1 MPEFLYEGRKGGI
14 KVRGKLS
21 ASSRSEAVRR
31 LRGDGILPLEVKEER
46 VRKPFWKREFH
57 LRKPSDHDLSF
68 VLIQIGILLESGV
81 QLSRALEL
89 VSSQVEDQRIGG
101 ALLGVK
107 SDIERGESLSRA
119 FARTGLFPEFFTEM
133 LTAAETG
140 ENLEKIFQV
149 AGEHLETVAQMKG
162 RILSAVTYPAVV
174 ILMSMVALL
183 IAIKFV
189 VPKIAGVLTGLG
201 KDLPLITKLLL
212 LFSKLVGFIFW
223 LLPLLLFILLFLSK
237 KKVIK
242 KRHIDSFLERIPAV
256 GKIRR
261 AFDLSRFA
269 YTLYITLSSA
279 VPMVRAYD
287 IAVGGVSDANLREEL
302 RRRRDNLERGESLSS
317 VLRSVGSLPPLFLNL
332 IETGESS
339 GELERMLRLL
349 SEIYRRE
356 AIRAIELWVRL
367 VEPLS
372 ILIIGIVVGI
382 IAVSVILPLTEVT
395 SNIGR

>member
-1 MPEFLYEGRKGGI
+1 MPEFVYEGRKDGV
-14 KVRGKLS
+14 KVKGRIS
-21 ASSRSEAVRR
+21 ASSKSEVLKR
-31 LRGDGILPLEVKEER
+31 LRGDGILPIDVKEEHAH
-46 VRKPFWKREFH
+46 KPFWKRELH
-57 LRKPSDHDLSF
+57 LRKPSDYDLSF

-101 ALLGVK
+101 ALIGVK

-119 FARTGLFPEFFTEM
+119 FARTGLYPEFFTEM

-149 AGEHLETVAQMKG
+149 AGEHLETIAQMKG

-174 ILMSMVALL
+174 ILMSMFALL

-212 LFSKLVGFIFW
+212 LFSQLINLAFW
-223 LLPLLLFILLFLSK
+223 LLPVLFVLALLFR
-237 KKVIK
+237 
-242 KRHIDSFLERIPAV
+242 KRFFNRRYIDSLLDRIPAV

-269 YTLYITLSSA
+269 YTMYITLSSA

-287 IAVGGVSDANLREEL
+287 ISVGGVSDSNLREEL
-302 RRRRDNLERGESLSS
+302 RKRRENLERGESLSS

-332 IETGESS
+332 IETGEAS
-339 GELERMLRLL
+339 GELERMLKLL

-356 AIRAIELWVRL
+356 AIRSIELWVRL

-372 ILIIGIVVGI
+372 ILIIGVVVGI
-382 IAVSVILPLTEVT
+382 IAISVILPLTEVT
-395 SNIGR
+395 SGIGR